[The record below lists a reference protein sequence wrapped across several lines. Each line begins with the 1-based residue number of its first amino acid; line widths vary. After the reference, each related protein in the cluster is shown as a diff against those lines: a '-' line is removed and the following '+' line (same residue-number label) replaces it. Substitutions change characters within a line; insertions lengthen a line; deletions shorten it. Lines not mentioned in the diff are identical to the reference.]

1 MSFLGLHS
9 IKIFPLPFLHNAR
22 YTANTDM
29 DFSSGAPR
37 GGGTF
42 SITSSPNNA
51 LAFTNCLIVNPS
63 DFPDRTQVLVKQA
76 YIMTT
81 KYVCTYLTRSRV
93 C

>member
-1 MSFLGLHS
+1 MHREYASFAATVHW
-9 IKIFPLPFLHNAR
+9 PVR
-22 YTANTDM
+22 ER
-29 DFSSGAPR
+29 APS

-51 LAFTNCLIVNPS
+51 LAFTNCLIVNPA

-81 KYVCTYLTRSRV
+81 KYARIS
-93 C
+93 

>member
-1 MSFLGLHS
+1 MH
-9 IKIFPLPFLHNAR
+9 
-22 YTANTDM
+22 
-29 DFSSGAPR
+29 FSSGASS

-51 LAFTNCLIVNPS
+51 LAFTNCLIVNPA

-81 KYVCTYLTRSRV
+81 KYARTS
-93 C
+93 